1 MLAYI
6 IIFGLLALSNGAT
19 FLLDNEGWT
28 IAGNK
33 RIIEAKH
40 QSYSLGSKMSN
51 YILGTDDLVNV
62 DARNRD
68 DKNLWYFRS
77 PPIHLVKRPVLM
89 VFTITSFSG
98 DFTKLNAGAPSVKIT
113 GADNLIFSFD
123 KAVFDGKMT
132 TINVPFVYTNENE
145 TKIVKGINKN
155 DNDHHIT
162 SYFFS
167 SHCWVVV
174 LLSIYF

>member
-68 DKNLWYFRS
+68 DKNRGGS
-77 PPIHLVKRPVLM
+77 CH
-89 VFTITSFSG
+89 
-98 DFTKLNAGAPSVKIT
+98 D
-113 GADNLIFSFD
+113 ADCLS
-123 KAVFDGKMT
+123 K
-132 TINVPFVYTNENE
+132 TINNSGFIRCAFKP
-145 TKIVKGINKN
+145 
-155 DNDHHIT
+155 
-162 SYFFS
+162 
-167 SHCWVVV
+167 
-174 LLSIYF
+174 